1 MVVGYRWRMTT
12 PPENSPENVPENAP
26 ENPDAN
32 GDSYT
37 DPYGEQ
43 PTVSGGYDE
52 RSLGG
57 TDTPPAGSA
66 HESSWSPASDASQQY
81 GGQQFGTPEY
91 GTPQSGTPQYGDQQ
105 YYGGQQ
111 FGNQQF
117 YGDQQQYGAQ
127 PFYGGQQQ
135 QYGGQQ
141 QYGAQPFYG
150 GYPDQG
156 QVQPYGQGVRKDPAL
171 MLVAS
176 IFIAGLGTILNG
188 ETGKGVGILVG
199 YIIGAVLSVVLI
211 GIPIMFGFWVWGM
224 IDAYQGA
231 QKYNAEHGFS

>member
-37 DPYGEQ
+37 EPYGEQ

-66 HESSWSPASDASQQY
+66 HESSWSPASDAS
-81 GGQQFGTPEY
+81 
-91 GTPQSGTPQYGDQQ
+91 
-105 YYGGQQ
+105 
-111 FGNQQF
+111 
-117 YGDQQQYGAQ
+117 
-127 PFYGGQQQ
+127 Q